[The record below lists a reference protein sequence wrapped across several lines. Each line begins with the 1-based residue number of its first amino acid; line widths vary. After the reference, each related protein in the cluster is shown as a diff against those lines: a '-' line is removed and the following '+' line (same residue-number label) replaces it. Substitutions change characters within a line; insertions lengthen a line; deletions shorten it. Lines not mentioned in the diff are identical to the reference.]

1 MKKFT
6 ATIIAMAVFV
16 SMAVNQAPAQD
27 FDAGTLRTVELAVP
41 AHAETPQTVSLEN
54 TRLDRVMIPVSV
66 FQKIGTATGAAS
78 TNTTTLAYLPN
89 GGTTAF
95 RIGGLTEQTYGA
107 ESATSLSNCPP
118 LYQGDALQLTGTALS
133 NLTYFVT
140 YGLVPKR

>member
-6 ATIIAMAVFV
+6 ALIAVMVAVASV
-16 SMAVNQAPAQD
+16 AVRQAKAQD
-27 FDAGTLRTVELAVP
+27 FDAGTLRTIALAVP
-41 AHAETPQTVSLEN
+41 AHTSTPQTVSLEN

-66 FQKIGTATGAAS
+66 FQKIGTATGDAS
-78 TNTTTLAYLPN
+78 TNTTTMAYLPN

-95 RIGGLTEQTYGA
+95 RIGGLTAQTYGA